1 MIFFKTCVNLRPE
14 NRSDMISKEENILFA
29 AEKLFAE
36 KGFDGTSTREISRS
50 ANVNISMIS
59 YYFGSK
65 EKLYEKLVEYRM
77 NEGQFFSRDIV
88 ERTDLN
94 EWQKI
99 EKIIDQFSNRIRTQ
113 KCFYRIMQREQL
125 HTDNPQIVAFLKETK
140 MSFLSMYSRIL
151 ESGLKSGVFT
161 KNPPIY
167 LLHSTISGTLFYA
180 FNAKEMYREFLNNTE
195 DEDDFDEKFYTELNK
210 HIKHLLK
217 DLLGYEENK

>member
-1 MIFFKTCVNLRPE
+1 
-14 NRSDMISKEENILFA
+14 MISKEENILFA

-36 KGFDGTSTREISRS
+36 KGFPGTSTREISKA

-77 NEGQFFSRDIV
+77 KEGQFFSKDIL
-88 ERTDLN
+88 ERTDIN
-94 EWQKI
+94 DWEKI
-99 EKIIDQFSNRIRTQ
+99 EKIIDQFAGRIKHH

-125 HTDNPQIVAFLKETK
+125 HAENPQIVEFLKQTK
-140 MSFLSMYSRIL
+140 MNFISMYSKIL
-151 ESGLKSGVFT
+151 ESGLQKGIFT

-167 LLHSTISGTLFYA
+167 LLHSTVSGTLFYA
-180 FNAKEMYREFLNNTE
+180 SNSKEMYKEFLQNEE
-195 DEDDFDEKFYTELNK
+195 DEQVFEETYYKELVQ
-210 HIKHLLK
+210 HIKYILK

>member
-1 MIFFKTCVNLRPE
+1 
-14 NRSDMISKEENILFA
+14 MISKEENILFA

-36 KGFDGTSTREISRS
+36 KGFEGTSTREIAKA

-77 NEGQFFSRDIV
+77 EEGQFFSKDIL
-88 ERTDLN
+88 ERTDIN
-94 EWQKI
+94 DWEKI
-99 EKIIDQFSNRIRTQ
+99 EKIVDQFAGRVRHH

-125 HTDNPQIVAFLKETK
+125 YTLNPHIVDFLKQTK
-140 MSFLSMYSRIL
+140 MGFISMY
-151 ESGLKSGVFT
+151 T

-167 LLHSTISGTLFYA
+167 LLHSTVSGTLFYA
-180 FNAKEMYREFLNNTE
+180 SNAKEMYKEFLNNTD
-195 DEDDFDEKFYTELNK
+195 DEDAFDEKYYTELNT
-210 HIKHLLK
+210 HIKYLLK

>member
-1 MIFFKTCVNLRPE
+1 MYICALK
-14 NRSDMISKEENILFA
+14 NRIAMVSKEENILFA

-36 KGFDGTSTREISRS
+36 KGFEGTSTREISKA

-65 EKLYEKLVEYRM
+65 EKLYEKLVEYRIS
-77 NEGQFFSRDIV
+77 EGQFFAKDIL
-88 ERTDLN
+88 ERTDIN

-99 EKIIDQFSNRIRTQ
+99 ERIVDQFSGRVRNH

-125 HTDNPQIVAFLKETK
+125 YTENPQIVEFLKQTK
-140 MSFLSMYSRIL
+140 MGFISMYSQVL
-151 ESGLKSGVFT
+151 ESGLKKGIFT

-167 LLHSTISGTLFYA
+167 LLHATVSGTLFYA
-180 FNAKEMYREFLNNTE
+180 SNAKDMYKEFLNDTE
-195 DEDDFDEKFYTELNK
+195 DDTVFEEKYYTELNK
-210 HIKHLLK
+210 HIKYLLK

>member
-1 MIFFKTCVNLRPE
+1 
-14 NRSDMISKEENILFA
+14 MISKEENILFA

-36 KGFDGTSTREISRS
+36 KGFDGTSTREISKA

-77 NEGQFFSRDIV
+77 NEGQFFSKDTI
-88 ERTDLN
+88 ERTDIN
-94 EWQKI
+94 EWEKI
-99 EKIIDQFSNRIRTQ
+99 EKIVDQFAGRVRNH

-125 HTDNPQIVAFLKETK
+125 HSENPQMLEFLKQTK
-140 MSFLSMYSRIL
+140 MGFISMYSQIL
-151 ESGLKSGVFT
+151 ESGLKKGIFT

-167 LLHSTISGTLFYA
+167 LLHATVSGTLFYA
-180 FNAKEMYREFLNNTE
+180 SNAREMYKEFLNDTE
-195 DEDDFDEKFYTELNK
+195 DDDVFDEKYYTELNK
-210 HIKHLLK
+210 HIKYLLK

>member
-1 MIFFKTCVNLRPE
+1 
-14 NRSDMISKEENILFA
+14 MISKEENILFA

-36 KGFDGTSTREISRS
+36 NGFQGTSTREISKA

-77 NEGQFFSRDIV
+77 QEGQFFAKDIL
-88 ERTDLN
+88 ERTDIN
-94 EWQKI
+94 EWEKIQKI
-99 EKIIDQFSNRIRTQ
+99 VDQFAGRVRHH

-125 HTDNPQIVAFLKETK
+125 HTENPQIVEFLKQTK
-140 MSFLSMYSRIL
+140 LGFLTMYSKIL
-151 ESGLKSGVFT
+151 ESGIEKGIFT

-167 LLHSTISGTLFYA
+167 LLHSTVSGTLFYA
-180 FNAKEMYREFLNNTE
+180 SNATGMYKEFLQNNET
-195 DEDDFDEKFYTELNK
+195 DEVFEETYFNELTQHVK
-210 HIKHLLK
+210 HILK

>member
-1 MIFFKTCVNLRPE
+1 
-14 NRSDMISKEENILFA
+14 MISKEENILFA

-36 KGFDGTSTREISRS
+36 HGFQGTSTREISKA

-77 NEGQFFSRDIV
+77 TESQFFSKDIL
-88 ERTDLN
+88 ERTDIN
-94 EWQKI
+94 EWEKI
-99 EKIIDQFSNRIRTQ
+99 EKIVDQFSGRVRHH

-125 HTDNPQIVAFLKETK
+125 HTENPQIVEFLKQTK
-140 MSFLSMYSRIL
+140 ISFISMYSKIL
-151 ESGLKSGVFT
+151 ESGLEKGIFT

-167 LLHSTISGTLFYA
+167 LLHSTVSGTLFYA
-180 FNAKEMYREFLNNTE
+180 SNAKEMYKEFLNNTE
-195 DEDDFDEKFYTELNK
+195 DEEVFEEKYYTELNK
-210 HIKHLLK
+210 HIKYILK

>member
-1 MIFFKTCVNLRPE
+1 
-14 NRSDMISKEENILFA
+14 MISKEENILFA

-36 KGFDGTSTREISRS
+36 KGFQGTSTREIAKA

-77 NEGQFFSRDIV
+77 SEGQFFSKDII
-88 ERTDLN
+88 ERTDIN
-94 EWQKI
+94 EWEKV
-99 EKIIDQFSNRIRTQ
+99 EKIVDQFAGKVRHN

-125 HTDNPQIVAFLKETK
+125 HAENPQIVEFLKETK
-140 MSFLSMYSRIL
+140 MGFISMYSKIL
-151 ESGLKSGVFT
+151 ESGLQKGIFT

-167 LLHSTISGTLFYA
+167 LLHSTVSGTLFYA
-180 FNAKEMYREFLNNTE
+180 SNAKEMYKEFLNDTNE
-195 DEDDFDEKFYTELNK
+195 EEVFDEKYYTELNK
-210 HIKHLLK
+210 HIKYLLK

>member
-1 MIFFKTCVNLRPE
+1 
-14 NRSDMISKEENILFA
+14 MISKEENILFA

-36 KGFDGTSTREISRS
+36 HGFQGTSTREISKA

-77 NEGQFFSRDIV
+77 TESQFFSKDIL
-88 ERTDLN
+88 ERTDIN
-94 EWQKI
+94 EWEKI
-99 EKIIDQFSNRIRTQ
+99 EKIVDQFSGRVRHH

-125 HTDNPQIVAFLKETK
+125 HTENPQIVEFLKQTK
-140 MSFLSMYSRIL
+140 LGFISMYSKIL
-151 ESGLKSGVFT
+151 ESGLQKRIFT

-167 LLHSTISGTLFYA
+167 LLHSTVSGTLFYA
-180 FNAKEMYREFLNNTE
+180 SNGKEMYKEFLNNTE
-195 DEDDFDEKFYTELNK
+195 DEEVFEEKYYTELNK
-210 HIKHLLK
+210 HIKYILK

>member
-1 MIFFKTCVNLRPE
+1 MV
-14 NRSDMISKEENILFA
+14 SKEENILFA

-36 KGFDGTSTREISRS
+36 KGFEGTSTREISKA

-77 NEGQFFSRDIV
+77 NEGQFFARDIL
-88 ERTDLN
+88 ERTDIN
-94 EWQKI
+94 DWQKI
-99 EKIIDQFSNRIRTQ
+99 EKVVDQFSGRVRHH

-125 HTDNPQIVAFLKETK
+125 YSQNPQIVEFLKQTK
-140 MSFLSMYSRIL
+140 MGFISMYSQVL
-151 ESGLKSGVFT
+151 ESGLKKGIFT

-167 LLHSTISGTLFYA
+167 LLHATVSGTLFYA
-180 FNAKEMYREFLNNTE
+180 SNAKEMYKEFLNDT
-195 DEDDFDEKFYTELNK
+195 DDNEVFDEKYYTELNK
-210 HIKHLLK
+210 HIKYLLK

>member
-1 MIFFKTCVNLRPE
+1 MV
-14 NRSDMISKEENILFA
+14 SKEENILFA

-36 KGFDGTSTREISRS
+36 KGFEGTSTREISRA

-77 NEGQFFSRDIV
+77 SEGKFFAQDIL
-88 ERTDLN
+88 ERTDIN

-99 EKIIDQFSNRIRTQ
+99 EKIIDQFSGRVRHQ

-125 HTDNPQIVAFLKETK
+125 YTENPQIVEFLKETK
-140 MSFLSMYSRIL
+140 MGFISMYSQIL
-151 ESGLKSGVFT
+151 ESGLKKGIFT

-167 LLHSTISGTLFYA
+167 LLHATVSGTLFYA
-180 FNAKEMYREFLNNTE
+180 SNAKEMYKEFLNDTEE
-195 DEDDFDEKFYTELNK
+195 DEVFEEKYYTELNK
-210 HIKHLLK
+210 HIKYLLK

>member
-1 MIFFKTCVNLRPE
+1 
-14 NRSDMISKEENILFA
+14 MISKEENILFA

-36 KGFDGTSTREISRS
+36 KGFEGTSTREIAKM

-125 HTDNPQIVAFLKETK
+125 HTDNPQIVEFLKATK
-140 MSFLSMYSRIL
+140 MSFLSMYTRIL

-180 FNAKEMYREFLNNTE
+180 FNAKEMYKEFLNDTDDENT
-195 DEDDFDEKFYTELNK
+195 FDEKYYTELNK

>member
-1 MIFFKTCVNLRPE
+1 
-14 NRSDMISKEENILFA
+14 MISKEENILFA

-36 KGFDGTSTREISRS
+36 KGFEGTSTREIAKA

-77 NEGQFFSRDIV
+77 NEGQFFSKDV
-88 ERTDLN
+88 LERTDMN
-94 EWQKI
+94 EW
-99 EKIIDQFSNRIRTQ
+99 EKIARIVDQFTDRVRHH

-125 HTDNPQIVAFLKETK
+125 HTQNPHIVEFLKQTK
-140 MSFLSMYSRIL
+140 IGFIAVYSKIL
-151 ESGLKSGVFT
+151 EIGLEKGIFT

-167 LLHSTISGTLFYA
+167 LLHSTVSGTLFYA
-180 FNAKEMYREFLNNTE
+180 SNAKEMYKEFLNDTNAE
-195 DEDDFDEKFYTELNK
+195 DVFEEKYYTELNK
-210 HIKHLLK
+210 HIKYILK

>member
-1 MIFFKTCVNLRPE
+1 
-14 NRSDMISKEENILFA
+14 MISKEENILFA

-36 KGFDGTSTREISRS
+36 HGFQGTSTREISKA

-77 NEGQFFSRDIV
+77 TESQFFSKDIL
-88 ERTDLN
+88 ERTDIN
-94 EWQKI
+94 EWEKI
-99 EKIIDQFSNRIRTQ
+99 EKIVDQFSGRVRHH

-125 HTDNPQIVAFLKETK
+125 HTENPQIVEFLKQTK
-140 MSFLSMYSRIL
+140 LGFISMYSKIL
-151 ESGLKSGVFT
+151 ESGLQKGIFT

-167 LLHSTISGTLFYA
+167 LLHSTVSGTLFYA
-180 FNAKEMYREFLNNTE
+180 SNGKEMYKEFLNNTE
-195 DEDDFDEKFYTELNK
+195 DEEVFEEKYYTELNK
-210 HIKHLLK
+210 HIKYILK

>member
-1 MIFFKTCVNLRPE
+1 
-14 NRSDMISKEENILFA
+14 MISKEENILFA

-36 KGFDGTSTREISRS
+36 NGFQGTSTREISKA

-77 NEGQFFSRDIV
+77 NEGQFFSKDIV
-88 ERTDLN
+88 ERTDIN
-94 EWQKI
+94 EWEKI
-99 EKIIDQFSNRIRTQ
+99 EKIIDQFAGRVRHH

-125 HTDNPQIVAFLKETK
+125 HTENPQIVEFLKQTK
-140 MSFLSMYSRIL
+140 LGFLTMYSKIL
-151 ESGLKSGVFT
+151 ESGLEKGIFT

-167 LLHSTISGTLFYA
+167 LLHSTVSGTLFYA
-180 FNAKEMYREFLNNTE
+180 SNATGMYKEFLQNNETE
-195 DEDDFDEKFYTELNK
+195 EAFEETYFNELTQHVK
-210 HIKHLLK
+210 HILK

>member
-1 MIFFKTCVNLRPE
+1 
-14 NRSDMISKEENILFA
+14 MISKEENILFA
-29 AEKLFAE
+29 AEELFAE
-36 KGFDGTSTREISRS
+36 KGFEGTSTREIAKA

-77 NEGQFFSRDIV
+77 SEGQFFSKDIL

-94 EWQKI
+94 EWEKI
-99 EKIIDQFSNRIRTQ
+99 EKIVDQFAGRVKTQ

-125 HTDNPQIVAFLKETK
+125 HTKTPQIVEFLKQTK
-140 MSFLSMYSRIL
+140 MGFISMYSKIL
-151 ESGLKSGVFT
+151 ESGIEKGIFT

-167 LLHSTISGTLFYA
+167 LLHSTVSGTLFYGS
-180 FNAKEMYREFLNNTE
+180 NAIEMYKEFLNNKDS
-195 DEDDFDEKFYTELNK
+195 DEVFEEQFFSELNK
-210 HIKHLLK
+210 HIKHILK

>member
-1 MIFFKTCVNLRPE
+1 MV
-14 NRSDMISKEENILFA
+14 SKEENILFA

-36 KGFDGTSTREISRS
+36 KGFEGTSTREIAKA

-77 NEGQFFSRDIV
+77 SEAQFFSKDIL
-88 ERTDLN
+88 ERTDIN
-94 EWQKI
+94 EWEKV
-99 EKIIDQFSNRIRTQ
+99 EKIVDQFAGKVRHH

-125 HTDNPQIVAFLKETK
+125 YSENSHIVEFLKETK
-140 MSFLSMYSRIL
+140 MGFIGMYSKIL
-151 ESGLKSGVFT
+151 ESGLKKGIFT

-167 LLHSTISGTLFYA
+167 MLHSTVSGTLFYA
-180 FNAKEMYREFLNNTE
+180 SNAKEMYKEFLNDTDD
-195 DEDDFDEKFYTELNK
+195 DEVFDEKYYTELNK
-210 HIKHLLK
+210 HIKYLLK

>member
-1 MIFFKTCVNLRPE
+1 MV
-14 NRSDMISKEENILFA
+14 SKEENILFA

-36 KGFDGTSTREISRS
+36 KGFDGTSTREISKA

-77 NEGQFFSRDIV
+77 NEGQFFSKDIL
-88 ERTDLN
+88 ERTDID

-99 EKIIDQFSNRIRTQ
+99 EKIVDQFSGRVRHH

-125 HTDNPQIVAFLKETK
+125 HTENPQIVEFLKQTK
-140 MSFLSMYSRIL
+140 MGFISMYSHVL
-151 ESGLKSGVFT
+151 ESGLKKGIFT
-161 KNPPIY
+161 KKPPIY
-167 LLHSTISGTLFYA
+167 LLHATISGTLFYA
-180 FNAKEMYREFLNNTE
+180 SNAKEMYKEFLNDTTD
-195 DEDDFDEKFYTELNK
+195 DEVFDEKYYTELNK
-210 HIKHLLK
+210 HIKYLLK

>member
-1 MIFFKTCVNLRPE
+1 
-14 NRSDMISKEENILFA
+14 MISKEENILFA

-36 KGFDGTSTREISRS
+36 KGFDGTSTREISKA

-94 EWQKI
+94 EWEKI
-99 EKIIDQFSNRIRTQ
+99 EKIIDQFSNRIRNQ

-125 HTDNPQIVAFLKETK
+125 HTNNPQIVEFLKETK

-151 ESGLKSGVFT
+151 ENGLKSGVFT

-180 FNAKEMYREFLNNTE
+180 FNAKEMYKEFLNDTE
-195 DEDDFDEKFYTELNK
+195 DEDAFDEKFYTELNK

>member
-1 MIFFKTCVNLRPE
+1 
-14 NRSDMISKEENILFA
+14 MISKEENILFA

-36 KGFDGTSTREISRS
+36 KGFEGTSTREIAKT

-77 NEGQFFSRDIV
+77 NEGQFFSKDIL
-88 ERTDLN
+88 ERTDMN
-94 EWQKI
+94 EWEKMKKI
-99 EKIIDQFSNRIRTQ
+99 VDQFSERVRHQ

-125 HTDNPQIVAFLKETK
+125 HTNNPQIIAFLKQTK
-140 MSFLSMYSRIL
+140 MGFLSMYSQIL
-151 ESGLKSGVFT
+151 ESGLKKKIFT

-180 FNAKEMYREFLNNTE
+180 SNAKEMYKEFLNDLEEE
-195 DEDDFDEKFYTELNK
+195 DSFEERYYTELNI
-210 HIKHLLK
+210 HIKYLLK
-217 DLLGYEENK
+217 DLLGYEENQ

>member
-1 MIFFKTCVNLRPE
+1 
-14 NRSDMISKEENILFA
+14 MISKEENILFA

-36 KGFDGTSTREISRS
+36 NGFQGTSTREISKA

-77 NEGQFFSRDIV
+77 NEGQFFSKDIL
-88 ERTDLN
+88 ERKDIN
-94 EWQKI
+94 EWEKI
-99 EKIIDQFSNRIRTQ
+99 EKIVDQFAGRVRHH

-125 HTDNPQIVAFLKETK
+125 HTENPQIVEFLRQTK
-140 MSFLSMYSRIL
+140 LGFLTMYSKIL
-151 ESGLKSGVFT
+151 ESGIENGVFT

-167 LLHSTISGTLFYA
+167 LLHSTVSGTLFYA
-180 FNAKEMYREFLNNTE
+180 SNATGMYKEFLGNTE
-195 DEDDFDEKFYTELNK
+195 ENEAFEDKYYSELTQ
-210 HIKHLLK
+210 HIKHILK